1 MPHHFFKQL
10 AKNSARSSLKAT
22 KELAET
28 VVKTAPK
35 PKATPKPKP
44 QPKATTPKPQPKPKQ
59 VQAEP
64 ISPEQAKLDAFQK
77 VWEINAQRARDGKSP
92 KGPIADARMA
102 ARNTLI
108 DDNIIPNKFPAL
120 GHTDQRSIT
129 GDVQAGVKNDKFR
142 NEARPEYKSAQTGL
156 PEGEFNTKTRRP
168 FTPHHR
174 NGIQDTIAF
183 MEGKTPE
190 QATTRRQDLAVGG
203 VAVGN
208 QAANYEPLFDGYK
221 SSKASA
227 NNGGI
232 KSPDHD
238 TVHKLNDATRE
249 RFGIKKG
256 TRIVD
261 GKKVVDRKLDT
272 FNGTLIKDMPED
284 QQLALQL
291 QLAWLDEMDIDRVQK
306 ARYKAFM
313 KKYGHLS
320 KAERREIILNNPE
333 LFSNLSTNV

>member
-1 MPHHFFKQL
+1 MSHHLIKHL
-10 AKNSARSSLKAT
+10 VKNKARAGLKAT
-22 KELAET
+22 KEVAET

-35 PKATPKPKP
+35 PKATPKPI
-44 QPKATTPKPQPKPKQ
+44 AATPKPQPKPKP

-64 ISPEQAKLDAFQK
+64 ISPEQAKLDAFQE

-92 KGPIADARMA
+92 KGPIAEARMT

-108 DDNIIPNKFPAL
+108 DNNIIPDKFPAL

-129 GDVQAGVKNDKFR
+129 GDVQAGIKNDKFR
-142 NEARPEYKSAQTGL
+142 NEARPEYKSVQTGL
-156 PEGEFNTKTRRP
+156 PEGEFNSKTRRP
-168 FTPHHR
+168 FTPHHM

-183 MEGKTPE
+183 MEGKTPA
-190 QATTRRQDLAVGG
+190 QAAKRREDLAIGG
-203 VAVGN
+203 VYKGN
-208 QAANYEPLFDGYK
+208 QKANYEPLFDGYK

-238 TVHKLNDATRE
+238 NVHKFNDATRE
-249 RFGIKKG
+249 RLGIKKG

-272 FNGTLIKDMPED
+272 FNGRLIKDMPED
-284 QQLALQL
+284 QQLALEL
-291 QLAWLDEMDIDRVQK
+291 QLAWLDEMDIDRVQR
-306 ARYKAFM
+306 ARYKAFK
-313 KKYGHLS
+313 KKYGHLPH
-320 KAERREIILNNPE
+320 AERREIILNNPE
-333 LFSNLSTNV
+333 LFSNLSTDV